1 MIFLLLMI
9 EEGKIFMSDPE
20 SYGGEWGLE
29 VIGGSGKGKY
39 GGRFVFGDCDF
50 RDGGF
55 HVGSWIFRYVVCG

>member
-39 GGRFVFGDCDF
+39 GGRFVFGDWKYLDE
-50 RDGGF
+50 
-55 HVGSWIFRYVVCG
+55 VLM